1 MTKRT
6 ALALCCA
13 GLLSVPVFAAEEPKG
28 PACCAKKSATEK
40 SAAEKPSAKMRC
52 TLTGKEVE
60 KCCCE
65 KREGGRLYCPL
76 AKKTVEKC
84 CCEEVKAKDAPA

>member
-1 MTKRT
+1 MTMRT

-13 GLLSVPVFAAEEPKG
+13 GLLSIPALAAQEPKV
-28 PACCAKKSATEK
+28 PACCAKKSASEK
-40 SAAEKPSAKMRC
+40 NAAEKPATKMRC
-52 TLTGKEVE
+52 TLTGKEVD

-65 KREGGRLYCPL
+65 KRNDKLYCPL

-84 CCEEVKAKDAPA
+84 CCAEVKTKDSAA